1 MGKSYFTIL
10 GVPAD
15 ASAEEIRS
23 AYRRL
28 AKAYHPDHFS
38 GGSEPFREI
47 QEAYAVLGDSAKRQA
62 YRHRL
67 AAQQRNF
74 RQEPQRQ
81 AAYRAYTHR
90 PGTPEPLIPTRPPGP
105 MGPSPIR
112 GSRRTDPYIDELL
125 EWLFGFP
132 FGPGRF

>member
-10 GVPAD
+10 GVAAD

-67 AAQQRNF
+67 AAQQRNL
-74 RQEPQRQ
+74 RPEPPRQ
-81 AAYRAYTHR
+81 AAYRTYAQR
-90 PGTPEPLIPTRPPGP
+90 PGTPEPLIPTRPSGP
-105 MGPSPIR
+105 VGPAPIR
-112 GSRRTDPYIDELL
+112 GARRTDPSLDALL
-125 EWLFGFP
+125 GWLFGFP